1 MGSRLPRRRNN
12 FRNISVLVRWLK
24 SGVNLR
30 LSAECNGSYVMI
42 DNDPYHG
49 Q

>member
-1 MGSRLPRRRNN
+1 MRLGLPRQMNN
-12 FRNISVLVRWLK
+12 FSNLCVAIHWLK
-24 SGVNLR
+24 NDIDLKLFAKSG
-30 LSAECNGSYVMI
+30 GSYVMI